1 MNIPVALHRFMAER
15 AGAKAS
21 RELGPALP
29 ADHLPGSARPGA
41 RLSCHV
47 AVIEQQRLSP

>member
-15 AGAKAS
+15 AGAKVS
-21 RELGPALP
+21 RGLEPALP

-47 AVIEQQRLSP
+47 AVIEQGRLSP